1 MMHCIISSMEQ
12 LLSLLFKIW
21 SNRLKKN
28 REVIFCSA
36 HLREIFWF
44 RTVPSSFMSVMYVR
58 LLVFIC
64 AKEELRQ
71 VQAFSLNSQ

>member
-1 MMHCIISSMEQ
+1 MMHCIISSLEQ

-21 SNRLKKN
+21 SNRLKQN
-28 REVIFCSA
+28 REVS
-36 HLREIFWF
+36 WF
-44 RTVPSSFMSVMYVR
+44 RTLPLSFMSVMYVR
-58 LLVFIC
+58 LFIC

>member
-1 MMHCIISSMEQ
+1 M
-12 LLSLLFKIW
+12 SLLFKIW
-21 SNRLKKN
+21 SNRLKQNQQN
-28 REVIFCSA
+28 REVIFWSA
-36 HLREIFWF
+36 HLREVSWF

-58 LLVFIC
+58 LFIC

>member
-1 MMHCIISSMEQ
+1 MLHWKMPSLEQ

-21 SNRLKKN
+21 SNRLKQN
-28 REVIFCSA
+28 REVS
-36 HLREIFWF
+36 WF
-44 RTVPSSFMSVMYVR
+44 RTLPLSFMSVMYVR
-58 LLVFIC
+58 LFIC

>member
-1 MMHCIISSMEQ
+1 MMPCLISSLEQ

-21 SNRLKKN
+21 SNRLKQN
-28 REVIFCSA
+28 REVS
-36 HLREIFWF
+36 WF
-44 RTVPSSFMSVMYVR
+44 RTLPLSLMSVMYVR
-58 LLVFIC
+58 LFIC

>member
-1 MMHCIISSMEQ
+1 MMPCLISSLEQ

-21 SNRLKKN
+21 SNRLKQN
-28 REVIFCSA
+28 REVS
-36 HLREIFWF
+36 WF
-44 RTVPSSFMSVMYVR
+44 RTLPLSFMSVMYVR
-58 LLVFIC
+58 LFIC